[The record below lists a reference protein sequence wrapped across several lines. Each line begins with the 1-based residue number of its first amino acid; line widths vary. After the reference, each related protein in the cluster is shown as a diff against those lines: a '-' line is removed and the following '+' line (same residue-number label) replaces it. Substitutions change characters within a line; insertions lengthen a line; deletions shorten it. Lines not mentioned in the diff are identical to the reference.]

1 MSTMSSLPPPI
12 IPTAKKRE
20 HDSVYSAWKRAAKAF
35 SRGERVNEKS
45 IVVFLLFL
53 NYPLNSIYE
62 ETGCAAN
69 PGLACCGL
77 ATVGRQNRSHKHGQG
92 FLLFNELQHSNP
104 SPWGKAL
111 KSHKMK
117 IVMGLSY
124 FFEDALL
131 LFMWG
136 VDWLLSQSL
145 FKSTAS

>member
-12 IPTAKKRE
+12 IRTAKKRE

-35 SRGERVNEKS
+35 SRGERVKHCC
-45 IVVFLLFL
+45 LFAVPKL
-53 NYPLNSIYE
+53 PLNRIYE

-92 FLLFNELQHSNP
+92 FLLFNELLRSNP

-111 KSHKMK
+111 ESHKMK